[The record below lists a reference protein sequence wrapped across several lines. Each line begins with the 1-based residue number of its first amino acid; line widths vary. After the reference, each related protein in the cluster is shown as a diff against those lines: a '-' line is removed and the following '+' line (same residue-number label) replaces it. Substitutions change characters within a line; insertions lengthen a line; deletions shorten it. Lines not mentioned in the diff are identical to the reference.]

1 MPTERRQTLLAKI
14 IPMFASPENVAVES
28 LAHILSESEATR
40 RALSAILSVGGTTV
54 EIARVRTQATGEEGE
69 RPDLVG
75 FDQRGRECVLIE
87 AKFWAGLTANQPLA
101 YLTRLSEK
109 NPSALLFIAP
119 AARIESLWA
128 ELCRQVSESTLD
140 ITLERLQEKEKLRSA
155 AAGGARRLMLTSWT
169 ILLRRMAA
177 EAAADG
183 DSHTECDIGQL
194 RGLAVREDAD
204 AFLPLRREELGLEFP
219 RRMLR
224 LRQLIDD
231 VTELGK
237 HAGWADTRRLNVT
250 PQAWGYGRYLRLGGQ
265 ETWFGI
271 DFEDWASNRPTPLW
285 LLFGSNAEKV
295 SQALESPQRQNPPQV
310 VRWKNGLGIPID
322 LPVGVEYEAVRD
334 AVVTRLEEIAGLL
347 SEANQ

>member
-14 IPMFASPENVAVES
+14 IPMFASPENVAVEA

-40 RALSAILSVGGTTV
+40 RALSAILSVGGATV
-54 EIARVRTQATGEEGE
+54 GQIARVRTQATGEDGE

-231 VTELGK
+231 VTELGRE
-237 HAGWADTRRLNVT
+237 AGWADTRRAQRNAPGMGLRTILKTWRPGNVVRHRFR
-250 PQAWGYGRYLRLGGQ
+250 GLGCESTYAAVALVLEERGKGQ
-265 ETWFGI
+265 SSARIASATKPSPSRQVEKRFG
-271 DFEDWASNRPTPLW
+271 DSNRLASW
-285 LLFGSNAEKV
+285 
-295 SQALESPQRQNPPQV
+295 R
-310 VRWKNGLGIPID
+310 
-322 LPVGVEYEAVRD
+322 
-334 AVVTRLEEIAGLL
+334 
-347 SEANQ
+347 